1 MGNYSRYKSSQAPTR
16 TMRKKDITLDIAL
29 ASIGVAESQRTIK
42 YFITMK
48 SIMILIATSLHLF
61 SLGYTR

>member
-1 MGNYSRYKSSQAPTR
+1 M
-16 TMRKKDITLDIAL
+16 TLGIAS

-61 SLGYTR
+61 NPGYTR